1 MQVGDKPENNFYV
14 GDAIEQ
20 IINLNYEAR
29 GKQLRPKNPH
39 FLNLKLCFVG
49 YAFAGKRL
57 QAMQLKEDYGLD
69 SFTLSDLVEEALK
82 FYQEH
87 PDAIVKVI
95 EDQPIKESLHEDSKE
110 DNKAAEQQQQ
120 EAPEEAAADAEAEK
134 AAEEPKTP
142 VLRENPLFAKSAL
155 GFQAADVEVQSEASE
170 IEEELNPEEDFR
182 RCGEKMQA
190 CLFDG
195 EEIPDQLYVDLF
207 VAKLRMTYEYKDR
220 AALSAGVTVD
230 AKRELELTRAVA
242 NLSEELSQMRD
253 PNSTVKKKKSRTEDN
268 VEREIQDAKAELEA
282 IR

>member
-110 DNKAAEQQQQ
+110 DNKAAE
-120 EAPEEAAADAEAEK
+120 
-134 AAEEPKTP
+134 
-142 VLRENPLFAKSAL
+142 
-155 GFQAADVEVQSEASE
+155 
-170 IEEELNPEEDFR
+170 
-182 RCGEKMQA
+182 
-190 CLFDG
+190 
-195 EEIPDQLYVDLF
+195 
-207 VAKLRMTYEYKDR
+207 
-220 AALSAGVTVD
+220 
-230 AKRELELTRAVA
+230 
-242 NLSEELSQMRD
+242 
-253 PNSTVKKKKSRTEDN
+253 
-268 VEREIQDAKAELEA
+268 
-282 IR
+282 